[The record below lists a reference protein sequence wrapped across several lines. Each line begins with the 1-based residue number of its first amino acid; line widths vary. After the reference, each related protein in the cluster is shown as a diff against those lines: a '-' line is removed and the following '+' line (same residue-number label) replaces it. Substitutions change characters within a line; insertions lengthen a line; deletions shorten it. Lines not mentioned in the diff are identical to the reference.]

1 MEQLSLMLA
10 QEVQQEVRLV
20 VGVKNEVKKLTSNFQ
35 AIQDV
40 LADAEERQL
49 KDGSIK
55 RWIDQLKGVSYDMDD
70 VLDEW
75 GTAIAKSQMKVNEH
89 PRKTARKAPH

>member
-1 MEQLSLMLA
+1 MVDALISVVLEQLSLIFA
-10 QEVQQEVRLV
+10 HEVRLI
-20 VGVKNEVKKLTSNFQ
+20 VGVKNEVRKLTSNFQ
-35 AIQDV
+35 AIQV
-40 LADAEERQL
+40 VFVDAKERQL

-75 GTAIAKSQMKVNEH
+75 GTAIAKS
-89 PRKTARKAPH
+89 

>member
-1 MEQLSLMLA
+1 MADALVSVVMEQLSLIFA

-20 VGVKNEVKKLTSNFQ
+20 VGVKNEVQKLTNNFQ
-35 AIQDV
+35 TIQAV
-40 LADAEERQL
+40 LADAEEREL

-70 VLDEW
+70 VLDE
-75 GTAIAKSQMKVNEH
+75 
-89 PRKTARKAPH
+89 

>member
-1 MEQLSLMLA
+1 MADALVSVVMEQLSLIFA

-20 VGVKNEVKKLTSNFQ
+20 VGVKNEVRKLTKNFQ
-35 AIQDV
+35 TIQAV
-40 LADAEERQL
+40 LADAEEREL

-70 VLDEW
+70 VLDE
-75 GTAIAKSQMKVNEH
+75 
-89 PRKTARKAPH
+89 

>member
-1 MEQLSLMLA
+1 MADALVSVVMEQLSLIFA

-20 VGVKNEVKKLTSNFQ
+20 IGVKNEVRKLTNNFQ
-35 AIQDV
+35 TIQAV
-40 LADAEERQL
+40 LADAEEREL

-70 VLDEW
+70 VLDE
-75 GTAIAKSQMKVNEH
+75 
-89 PRKTARKAPH
+89 

>member
-1 MEQLSLMLA
+1 MADALVSVVMEQLSLIFA

-20 VGVKNEVKKLTSNFQ
+20 VGVKNEVRKLTNNFQ
-35 AIQDV
+35 TIQAV
-40 LADAEERQL
+40 LADAEEREL

-70 VLDEW
+70 VLDE
-75 GTAIAKSQMKVNEH
+75 
-89 PRKTARKAPH
+89 